1 VIVKIGNEPVAT
13 PSEAA
18 AHIHAAERAK
28 KDAVPLLVMR
38 DGSTYYLA
46 LQLV

>member
-1 VIVKIGNEPVAT
+1 VTT

-18 AHIHAAERAK
+18 SQIHAAERAK
-28 KDAVPLLVMR
+28 KDAVPLLVLR

-46 LQLV
+46 LQLA